1 MAERAHVLADSVRVF
16 RLDSQDS
23 QHAATDAVA
32 LRKAAKAQRA
42 AQAPH
47 NAG

>member
-16 RLDSQDS
+16 RLDHQDK
-23 QHAATDAVA
+23 QHGATDAVA
-32 LRKAAKAQRA
+32 LRKAAKAHRTA
-42 AQAPH
+42 EAL